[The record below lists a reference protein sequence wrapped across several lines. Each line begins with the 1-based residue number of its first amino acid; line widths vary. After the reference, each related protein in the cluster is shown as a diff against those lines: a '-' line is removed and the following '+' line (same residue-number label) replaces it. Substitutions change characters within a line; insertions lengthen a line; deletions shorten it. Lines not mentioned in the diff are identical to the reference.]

1 MVNVDTQ
8 AIKAFLETNLDGYL
22 ESLRRMVA
30 INSFTENPTGVDAL
44 GDLTA
49 GLFAPLGFTAERVRS
64 TTPRYGHHL
73 VMTRQGRH
81 GQKGRTLGLISHL
94 DTVFPPAE
102 EQANNFHWRVEGE
115 RIYGPGTNDIK
126 GGTLVMFM
134 ILDAIRTFA
143 PEALDEVNWVL
154 LLDASEEQDADD
166 FGRLCLERLEAFNPL
181 AALIFEAGYV
191 NSHVFNLV
199 AARKGM
205 AQYAVAVEGKGAHA
219 GAAHDAGIN
228 AIVQLADTVQKIAAL
243 TDYGRGVTFNVGTIQ
258 GGTVTNRV
266 PHYAEARGEMRAF
279 DAAAYQEKLSA
290 LLALPEQVVVQ
301 NGNGQGAKVRITV
314 ERKTQPWPRNPQ
326 TDALIEVW
334 RAAAEQLGWQVRP
347 EYRGGLSDGNH
358 IYHRIPTLDGL
369 GPAGMNAHCSERS
382 ADGSK
387 DQEYVLVSSFV
398 PKTLL
403 NTLAILNLIAENPA

>member
-1 MVNVDTQ
+1 MATIDATAVKTY
-8 AIKAFLETNLDGYL
+8 LETNLLGYL
-22 ESLRRMVA
+22 DWLRRMVE
-30 INSFTENPTGVDAL
+30 INSFTENPAGVDAL

-49 GLFAPLGFTAERVRS
+49 ELFAPLGFTAERIRS
-64 TTPRYGHHL
+64 AIPRYGHHL
-73 VMTRQGRH
+73 VMTRWGRH
-81 GQKGRTLGLISHL
+81 GQQGRTIGLISHL

-102 EQANNFHWRVEGE
+102 EITNNFHWRIEGE

-126 GGTLVMFM
+126 GGTLIMYM
-134 ILDAIRTFA
+134 ILDALRTFA
-143 PEALDEVNWVL
+143 PSALDTVNWVL

-166 FGRLCLERLEAFNPL
+166 FGRLCLERLEPSQPL
-181 AALIFEAGYV
+181 GALIFEAGYV
-191 NSHVFNLV
+191 NNHVFNLV

-205 AQYAVAVEGKGAHA
+205 AQYAVTVEGKGAHA

-228 AIVQLADTVQKIAAL
+228 AIVQLADTVQKIAML
-243 TDYGRGVTFNVGTIQ
+243 TDYGRGVTFNVGSIQ

-290 LLALPEQVVVQ
+290 LLALPNEVVVQ
-301 NGNGQGAKVRITV
+301 NGNGQGAKVQITV

-326 TDALIEVW
+326 TDRLIEIW
-334 RAAAEQLGWQVRP
+334 SAAASQLGWQIKP

-403 NTLAILNLIAENPA
+403 NTLAILQLIEESRE

>member
-1 MVNVDTQ
+1 MATVDPQ
-8 AIKAFLETNLDGYL
+8 AIQSFLQENLDTYL
-22 ESLRRMVA
+22 EWLRRMVE
-30 INSFTENPTGVDAL
+30 INSFTENPAGIDAL
-44 GDLTA
+44 GELTVQ
-49 GLFAPLGFTAERVRS
+49 LFAPLGFVAERVRS
-64 TTPRYGHHL
+64 AVPRYGHHFVL
-73 VMTRQGRH
+73 TRWGRH
-81 GQKGRTLGLISHL
+81 GQQGRTIGLISHL

-102 EQANNFHWRVEGE
+102 EIANDFRWRVEGE

-126 GGTLVMFM
+126 GGTLVMYM
-134 ILDAIRTFA
+134 MLDALRTFA
-143 PEALDEVNWVL
+143 PDAFDTVNWVVL
-154 LLDASEEQDADD
+154 MDASEEQDADD
-166 FGRLCLERLEAFNPL
+166 FGRLCLERLEPVNPL

-191 NSHVFNLV
+191 NSHTFNLV

-205 AQYAVAVEGKGAHA
+205 AQYTVAVEGRGAHA

-228 AIVQLADTVQKIAAL
+228 AIVQLADTVQKIATL
-243 TDYGRGVTFNVGTIQ
+243 TDYERGVTFNVGAIQ

-290 LLALPEQVVVQ
+290 LLALPDQVVVQ
-301 NGNGQGAKVRITV
+301 NGNGQGARVQITI
-314 ERKTQPWPRNPQ
+314 ERRTQPWPRNPQ
-326 TDALIEVW
+326 TDSLIEVW
-334 RAAAEQLGWQVRP
+334 RAAAAQLGWQIRP
-347 EYRGGLSDGNH
+347 ENRGGLSDGNH

-387 DQEYVLVSSFV
+387 DQEYVLVESFV

-403 NTLAILNLIAENPA
+403 NIVAILKLIEEKA

>member
-1 MVNVDTQ
+1 MATVDPQ
-8 AIKAFLETNLDGYL
+8 AIQSFLQENLDNYL
-22 ESLRRMVA
+22 TWLRRMVE
-30 INSFTENPTGVDAL
+30 INSFTENPAGIDAL

-49 GLFAPLGFTAERVRS
+49 ELFTPLGFVAERVRS
-64 TTPRYGHHL
+64 VVSRYGHHVVL
-73 VMTRQGRH
+73 TRWGRY
-81 GQKGRTLGLISHL
+81 GQRGRTIGLISHL

-102 EQANNFHWRVEGE
+102 EIANDFRWRVEGE

-126 GGTLVMFM
+126 GGTLVMYM
-134 ILDAIRTFA
+134 MLDALRTFA
-143 PEALDEVNWVL
+143 PDTFDEVNWVVL
-154 LLDASEEQDADD
+154 MDASEEQDADD
-166 FGRLCLERLEAFNPL
+166 FGRLCLERLEPVNPL

-191 NSHVFNLV
+191 NSHTFNLV

-205 AQYAVAVEGKGAHA
+205 AQYTVAVEGRGAHA

-243 TDYGRGVTFNVGTIQ
+243 TDYERGVTFNVGAIQ

-279 DAAAYQEKLSA
+279 DAGVYQEKLAA
-290 LLALPEQVVVQ
+290 LLALPEQVVVE
-301 NGNGQGAKVRITV
+301 NGNGQAAKVQVIV
-314 ERKTQPWPRNPQ
+314 ERRTQPWPRNPQ
-326 TDALIEVW
+326 TDGLIEVW
-334 RAAAEQLGWQVRP
+334 SAAAAQLGWQIRP

-382 ADGSK
+382 PDGSK
-387 DQEYVLVSSFV
+387 DQEYVLVKSFV

-403 NTLAILNLIAENPA
+403 NTLAVLKLIEQS

>member
-1 MVNVDTQ
+1 MVKHDTQ
-8 AIKAFLETNLDGYL
+8 AMKAFLTTNLDGYL
-22 ESLRRMVA
+22 DWLRRMVE
-30 INSFTENPTGVDAL
+30 INSFTENPSGVDAL

-49 GLFAPLGFTAERVRS
+49 ELFAPLGFTAERVRS
-64 TTPRYGHHL
+64 VGPRYGHQL
-73 VMTRQGRH
+73 VMTRGCRH
-81 GQKGRTLGLISHL
+81 GQQGRTIGLISHL

-102 EQANNFHWRVEGE
+102 EIANDFHWRVDGE

-126 GGTLVMFM
+126 GGTLVMYM
-134 ILDAIRTFA
+134 MLDAIRTFA
-143 PEALDEVNWVL
+143 PAALDEVNWVL

-166 FGRLCLERLEAFNPL
+166 FGRLCLERLEPVNPL
-181 AALIFEAGYV
+181 AALVFEAGYV

-205 AQYAVAVEGKGAHA
+205 AQYAVTVEGKGAHA
-219 GAAHDAGIN
+219 GAAHEAGIN

-243 TDYGRGVTFNVGTIQ
+243 TDYGQGVTFNVGAIQ
-258 GGTVTNRV
+258 GGTMTNRV

-290 LLALPEQVVVQ
+290 LLALPDQVVVQ
-301 NGNGQGAKVRITV
+301 NGNGQGAKVRITI

-334 RAAAEQLGWQVRP
+334 SAAAAQLGWQVKP

-403 NTLAILNLIAENPA
+403 NTLAILNLIASVS